1 MVETRGPCA
10 GRTKNGFVMRI
21 VLIVA
26 AGLCLA
32 GCSSTDFFKSTPPEA
47 TLQLDSSPGGA
58 DATTSVGPG
67 CKTPC
72 SVKVPAGENF
82 TVTFTLP
89 KYQPETVQVTVVKQ
103 PGSDPILDP
112 NPAVAELT
120 ALPQPA
126 KKPRRKPKAAPK
138 ASSAAPAAAPAEP
151 AQAAPPQPAL
161 TPFPSTR

>member
-1 MVETRGPCA
+1 
-10 GRTKNGFVMRI
+10 MRI

-67 CKTPC
+67 CMTPC
-72 SVKVPAGENF
+72 SVKVPADENF
-82 TVTFTLP
+82 TVTYALP
-89 KYQPETVQVTVVKQ
+89 KYQSETVQVTVVKQ

-120 ALPQPA
+120 ALPPPA
-126 KKPRRKPKAAPK
+126 KKKPRHKPKAAPK
-138 ASSAAPAAAPAEP
+138 ASSAAPAAAPA
-151 AQAAPPQPAL
+151 QAAPSQPAL